1 MKESNT
7 LGDIEANLLQPALE
21 ILQMSAERLDSLQQ
35 SPSPI
40 DQEQLDAIIAQY
52 YMVRLRLVRTIRTIL
67 VSRRNKGL

>member
-7 LGDIEANLLQPALE
+7 LGDTEVNLLQSALE

-40 DQEQLDAIIAQY
+40 DQEQLDAITAQY
-52 YMVRLRLVRTIRTIL
+52 YMVRLRLVRTL
-67 VSRRNKGL
+67 LFSRRNKAF